1 MQALLRLVRM
11 ALFVVTAYL
20 GGAELFAQS
29 TTGTIQGTVRDEQ
42 QAVIPGATV
51 TIRNIDT
58 NLVRST
64 ASGGDGAFR
73 FPNLPVGN
81 YTLTV
86 ELAGFSKFTREGIR
100 LLLNQDAVADVTLGA
115 ATIAETVTVQADTP
129 LLNTTNAEVGVRF
142 DSRRI
147 EELPLGNS
155 RDIFNLAL
163 SAAGVSQ
170 LGSGQSAFSN
180 GVNFAVNGA
189 RLRSNNIML
198 DGQDSNDPSVT
209 GRQQPINNTDIVQ
222 EVRLITNQFSA
233 EYGRAAGSV
242 MNVITKSGTNQFRG
256 SAFWFHNDNSL
267 NARTNLDKNA
277 KRTKAPSFNENQQ
290 GFTLGGPIWRDKTFF
305 FGSYQRWEQKF
316 LGSGFTLNGAPTE
329 AGRQVLQSIVGSR
342 PQVQALLKYV
352 PAAQSPIGTAA
363 TFTANGQ
370 TYSVPLGALTGS
382 STGAFEN
389 DQMSLRFDQQAGS
402 STNFGGRYMYDDR
415 LTSGT
420 GQVTPPGLTTIQPA
434 TTKAFTGWFTRVFTS
449 NLINEFRYGYQ
460 FLDTTTSAADA
471 SSEEIPSLEIIELG
485 MRGFNAAADRTAI
498 GLAVNLPQYRIN
510 TTHQLINTMS
520 YLRGRHALK
529 GGFDMRM
536 VDVESFFVPTIRG
549 RLEYTTLDA
558 FINDVAQTASIN
570 KPLPGGQE
578 IQFYDWTDFYFF
590 VQDEWRVKDNLTLSL
605 GVRYETPGNSIA
617 SLFPVNDAI
626 VAAAGNDERY
636 RFTPRPTRDTNNW
649 QPRLGFNWN
658 PRGDGGGLKGL
669 LTGGDKMVVRGGY
682 ARTNDYAF
690 ININLNIA
698 SASPFVAAINRPGL
712 AGAFATLP
720 GLVFPGGDPS
730 QLARTIVSGD
740 FESPY
745 YDQFSFEVQRE
756 LSRDVVLR
764 VGYVGTQG
772 NDLFQTLDGNPRLP
786 FSTTRVNPAIGVIRE
801 RSNSAESSYHSLQT
815 SVDKRLSKGFSTG
828 VHYTWSKFIDTASEI
843 FNPSSGEI
851 AVAQDSYNIGADRAV
866 ASYDR
871 PHRLTGNFVYELPFY
886 QDQTTLI
893 RKVLGGWQASAV
905 FTLQSGAPFTVLNGS
920 DPTGALGGIDG
931 LVGSAI
937 RPNINTDLDLS
948 NMTIREILDA
958 GGASLFRRLCGAQS
972 ATCPGERVGNVGRN
986 TLRADGI
993 GNLDLNFI
1001 KNTRFGRHNVQLR
1014 IDMFNA
1020 TNTRN
1025 FGIPS
1030 GVITSANFL
1039 NQWGTN
1045 GGARTIWI
1053 SGRYSF

>member
-1 MQALLRLVRM
+1 MQALLRLGRM
-11 ALFVVTAYL
+11 ALFVVTAHF

-64 ASGGDGAFR
+64 ASGGDGSFR

-100 LLLNQDAVADVTLGA
+100 LLLNQDAVADVSLSA
-115 ATIAETVTVQADTP
+115 ATVAETVTVQADTP

-155 RDIFNLAL
+155 RDVFTVAL

-189 RLRSNNIML
+189 RLRSNNMML
-198 DGQDSNDPSVT
+198 DGQDTNDPSVT
-209 GRQQPINNTDIVQ
+209 GRLQPINNTDIVQ

-277 KRTKAPSFNENQQ
+277 GRTKAPSYNENQI
-290 GFTLGGPIWRDKTFF
+290 GFTAGGPIWKDRTFF
-305 FGSYQRWEQKF
+305 FGSYQNWQQKF

-329 AGRQVLQSIVGSR
+329 AGRQVLQAAVGSR
-342 PQVQALLKYV
+342 PQVQALLKFV
-352 PAAQSPIGTAA
+352 PAAQAPIGTNA

-370 TYSVPLGALTGS
+370 TYTVPLGSLTGS
-382 STGAFEN
+382 SDGAFDN
-389 DQMSLRFDQQAGS
+389 DQYSGRIDQQMGS
-402 STNFGGRYMYDDR
+402 STNLGGRFMYNDQ
-415 LTSGT
+415 LSSGT
-420 GQVTPPGLTTIQPA
+420 GQVTPPGLTTVVP
-434 TTKAFTGWFTRVFTS
+434 TKQRAFTGWFTRVFTS

-460 FLDTTTSAADA
+460 FFDSTTSAAEA
-471 SSEEIPSLEIIELG
+471 SSEEIPSIEIPELG
-485 MRGFNAAADRTAI
+485 LQGFNAANNRTAI

-510 TTHQLINTMS
+510 TTHQFINTLS
-520 YLRGRHALK
+520 YLRGRHSFKTGVDFRLN
-529 GGFDMRM
+529 
-536 VDVESFFVPTIRG
+536 DVESFFVPTIRG
-549 RLEYTTLDA
+549 RLVYPTLQRFVDDFA
-558 FINDVAQTASIN
+558 ETASIN

-578 IQFYDWTDFYFF
+578 IQFYDWDDFYLF

-617 SLFPVNDAI
+617 PLYPINDDI
-626 VAAAGNDERY
+626 VAAAGGDERY
-636 RFTPRPTRDTNNW
+636 RFVPRPGRDTNNW

-658 PRGDGGGLKGL
+658 PRTSGDGLMGF
-669 LTGGDKMVVRGGY
+669 LTGGDKTVVRGGY
-682 ARTNDYAF
+682 ARANDYAF

-698 SASPFVAAINRPGL
+698 SASPFVAAINSPNL
-712 AGAFATLP
+712 QNAFAILP
-720 GLVFPGGDPS
+720 GLVFPGGNPN
-730 QLARTIVSGD
+730 QLARTIVSED

-756 LSRDVVLR
+756 LARNVVWR

-772 NDLFQTLDGNPRLP
+772 GNLFQTLDGNPRLP
-786 FSTTRVNPAIGVIRE
+786 YSTTRVDPSRGVIRE

-815 SVDKRLSKGFSTG
+815 SLDKRLTRGFSAG
-828 VHYTWSKFIDTASEI
+828 LHYTWSKFIDTASEI
-843 FNPSSGEI
+843 FNPSSGEV
-851 AVAQDSYNIGADRAV
+851 AVPQDSFDIGADRAV
-866 ASYDR
+866 AAYDR

-886 QDQTTLI
+886 QDQATAI
-893 RKVLGGWQASAV
+893 GKVLGGWQASAV
-905 FTLQSGAPFTVLNGS
+905 FTFQSGAPFTVLNGS
-920 DPTGALGGIDG
+920 DPTGALAGIDG

-937 RPNINTDLDLS
+937 RPMLNSNLDLS
-948 NMTIREILDA
+948 NMTVEELIAA
-958 GGASLFRRLCGAQS
+958 GGRSLFRTLCGAQS

-1025 FGIPS
+1025 FGIPN
-1030 GVITSANFL
+1030 GIVTSANFL

-1053 SGRYSF
+1053 SARYSF

>member
-1 MQALLRLVRM
+1 M
-11 ALFVVTAYL
+11 ALFVVTAHVA
-20 GGAELFAQS
+20 GAELFAQS
-29 TTGTIQGTVRDEQ
+29 TTGTIQGSVRDEQ

-64 ASGGDGAFR
+64 VSASDGTFR
-73 FPNLPVGN
+73 FGNLPVGN
-81 YTLTV
+81 YTLIV

-100 LLLNQDAVADVTLGA
+100 LLLNQDAVAEVTLGA
-115 ATIAETVTVQADTP
+115 ASIAETVTVQADTP

-142 DSRRI
+142 DSRRVS
-147 EELPLGNS
+147 ELPLGNS
-155 RDIFNLAL
+155 RDIFSVAL

-170 LGSGQSAFSN
+170 LGSGQSAFSS

-277 KRTKAPSFNENQQ
+277 GRTKAPSYNENQI
-290 GFTLGGPIWRDKTFF
+290 GFTAGGPVWKDRTFF
-305 FGSYQRWEQKF
+305 FGSYQRWEQAF

-329 AGRQVLQSIVGSR
+329 AGRQVLQSAVGNR
-342 PQVQALLKYV
+342 PQVQALLKFV
-352 PAAQSPIGTAA
+352 PAAQAPIGTNA

-370 TYSVPLGALTGS
+370 TYTVPLGSLTGS
-382 STGAFEN
+382 SDGAFEN
-389 DQMSLRFDQQAGS
+389 DQYSVRIDQQAGS
-402 STNFGGRYMYDDR
+402 NTNLGGRFMYNDQ

-420 GQVTPPGLTTIQPA
+420 GQVTPPGLTTISPA
-434 TTKAFTGWFTRVFTS
+434 TTKAFTGWFTRIFTS

-471 SSEEIPSLEIIELG
+471 SSEEIPSIEIPELG
-485 MRGFNAAADRTAI
+485 LQGFNAAANRTAI

-510 TTHQLINTMS
+510 TTHQLINTLS
-520 YLRGRHALK
+520 YLKGRHAFK
-529 GGFDMRM
+529 TGFDIRLI
-536 VDVESFFVPTIRG
+536 DVESFFVPTIRG
-549 RLEYTTLDA
+549 RLVYPTLQRYVD
-558 FINDVAQTASIN
+558 DVAETASIN

-578 IQFYDWTDFYFF
+578 IQFYDWTDFFFF

-617 SLFPVNDAI
+617 SLYPVNDDI
-626 VAAAGNDERY
+626 VAAAGGDERY
-636 RFTPRPTRDTNNW
+636 RFVPRPERDTNNW

-658 PRGDGGGLKGL
+658 PRTSGDGIMGM

-698 SASPFVAAINRPGL
+698 SASPFVAAINSPNL
-712 AGAFATLP
+712 NNAFAVLP
-720 GLVFPGGDPS
+720 GLVFPGGNPN

-740 FESPY
+740 FGSPF

-756 LSRDVVLR
+756 LTRDVVWR

-772 NDLFQTLDGNPRLP
+772 KDLFQTLDGNPRLP
-786 FSTTRVNPAIGVIRE
+786 FSTTRVNTNIGVIRE

-815 SVDKRLSKGFSTG
+815 SLDKRLNNGFSAG
-828 VHYTWSKFIDTASEI
+828 LHYTWSKFIDTASEI
-843 FNPSSGEI
+843 FNPSSGEV
-851 AVAQDSYNIGADRAV
+851 AVSQDSFNRDADRAV

-871 PHRLTGNFVYELPFY
+871 PHRLTGNVVYELPFY
-886 QDQTTLI
+886 RDQVGVVGKI
-893 RKVLGGWQASAV
+893 LGGWQTSAI
-905 FTLQSGAPFTVLNGS
+905 FTFQSGAPFTVLNGS
-920 DPTGALGGIDG
+920 DPTGALAGIDG

-937 RPNINTDLDLS
+937 RPMLNSDLDLS
-948 NMTIREILDA
+948 NMTVEELIAA
-958 GGASLFRRLCGAQS
+958 GGRSLFRTLCGNPS
-972 ATCPGERVGNVGRN
+972 ATCPGERVGDVGRN

-1014 IDMFNA
+1014 VDLYNA

-1025 FGIPS
+1025 FGIPN
-1030 GVITSANFL
+1030 GIVTSANFL

-1045 GGARTIWI
+1045 GGSRTIWI

>member
-1 MQALLRLVRM
+1 MHALLRYARM
-11 ALFVVTAYL
+11 ALFIVAAHF
-20 GGAELFAQS
+20 GGAELLAQS

-64 ASGGDGAFR
+64 VSTSDGTFR
-73 FPNLPVGN
+73 FGNVPVGN

-86 ELAGFSKFTREGIR
+86 ELTGFSKFTREGIR
-100 LLLNQDAVADVTLGA
+100 LLLNQDAVAEVTLGA
-115 ATIAETVTVQADTP
+115 ASIAETVTVQADTP

-155 RDIFNLAL
+155 RDVFSLAL

-170 LGSGQSAFSN
+170 LGSGQSAFAN

-198 DGQDSNDPSVT
+198 DGQDSNDPSVS
-209 GRQQPINNTDIVQ
+209 GRLQPINNTDIVQ

-277 KRTKAPSFNENQQ
+277 GRAKAPAYDEDQI
-290 GFTLGGPIWRDKTFF
+290 GFTAGGPIWKDRTFF
-305 FGSYQRWEQKF
+305 FGSYQNWQQEF

-329 AGRQVLQSIVGSR
+329 AGRQVLQSAVGSR
-342 PQVQALLKYV
+342 PQVAALLKFL
-352 PAAQSPIGTAA
+352 PAAQAGTGQNA

-370 TYSVPLGALTGS
+370 TYTVPLGSLTGS
-382 STGAFEN
+382 STGAFDN
-389 DQMSLRFDQQAGS
+389 DQVSVRIDQQLGS
-402 STNFGGRYMYDDR
+402 NTNLGGRYMYNDQ
-415 LTSGT
+415 LSSGT
-420 GQVTPPGLTTIQPA
+420 GQVTPPGLTTVVP
-434 TTKAFTGWFTRVFTS
+434 TTQNAFTGWLTRVFTS

-460 FLDTTTSAADA
+460 SFDSTTSAADT
-471 SSEEIPSLEIIELG
+471 SSEEIPSIEIPELG
-485 MRGFNAAADRTAI
+485 LQGFNAANNRTAI

-510 TTHQLINTMS
+510 TTHQFINTLS
-520 YLRGRHALK
+520 YLKGRHAFK
-529 GGFDMRM
+529 GGVDVRM
-536 VDVESFFVPTIRG
+536 TDVESFFVPTIRG
-549 RLEYTTLDA
+549 RLVYPTLQSFVDDRA
-558 FINDVAQTASIN
+558 ETASIN

-578 IQFYDWTDFYFF
+578 IQFYDWSDIYLF

-617 SLFPVNDAI
+617 SLYPVNDAI
-626 VAAAGNDERY
+626 VAAAGGDERY
-636 RFTPRPTRDTNNW
+636 RFVPRPDRDTDNW

-658 PRGDGGGLKGL
+658 PRTSGDGFTGL

-698 SASPFVAAINRPGL
+698 SASPFVAAINSPNL
-712 AGAFATLP
+712 NNAFAVLP
-720 GLVFPGGDPS
+720 GLVFPGGNPN
-730 QLARTIVSGD
+730 QLARTIVSED
-740 FESPY
+740 FGSPY
-745 YDQFSFEVQRE
+745 YDQYSFEVQRE
-756 LSRDVVLR
+756 LSRDVVWR
-764 VGYVGTQG
+764 AGYVGTQG
-772 NDLFQTLDGNPRLP
+772 KSLFQTLDGNPRLP
-786 FSTTRVNPAIGVIRE
+786 FSTTRVNTNIGVIRE
-801 RSNSAESSYHSLQT
+801 RSNSAVSSYHSLQT
-815 SVDKRLSKGFSTG
+815 SVDKRLTRGFSTG
-828 VHYTWSKFIDTASEI
+828 IHYTWSKFIDTASEI
-843 FNPSSGEI
+843 FNPSSGEV
-851 AVAQDSYNIGADRAV
+851 AVSQDSFNRDADRAV

-886 QDQTTLI
+886 QDQASVI
-893 RKVLGGWQASAV
+893 GKILGGWQASAV
-905 FTLQSGAPFTVLNGS
+905 FTFQSGAPFTVLNGS
-920 DPTGALGGIDG
+920 DPTGALAGIDG

-937 RPNINTDLDLS
+937 RPMLNSNLDLS
-948 NMTIREILDA
+948 NMTIEELIAA
-958 GGASLFRRLCGAQS
+958 GGRSLFRTLCGAQT
-972 ATCPGERVGNVGRN
+972 ATCPGERVGDVGRN

-1001 KNTRFGRHNVQLR
+1001 KNTRFGRHNVQFR
-1014 IDMFNA
+1014 VDMYNA

-1025 FGIPS
+1025 FGIPN
-1030 GVITSANFL
+1030 GIVTSTNFL